1 MELSTIKEATFRNQY
16 LTAEKAEV
24 LVSQLSDLVALN
36 LSNNRIDKWPRGMPL
51 SLIALDMSYNAFKT
65 FPPSTRLKNLIELK
79 ISNNEID
86 SIVGLASATSLEYLD
101 LSNNRITKI
110 QGLEMLLKLKLLQLE
125 NNSIGQKSALRS
137 LSLNRALTDLTLHGN
152 PISIDKNYKTIVLG
166 FVSSLIYLDGLL
178 INPHSKKCSGGY
190 TDTYLNKRRSMGD
203 DGDDEDMNDAST
215 SYSSWRQLR
224 QGIHH
229 TWTSPLLIK
238 PI

>member
-36 LSNNRIDKWPRGMPL
+36 LSNNRIDKWPRGIPH
-51 SLIALDMSYNAFKT
+51 SLIALDLSFNAFKT
-65 FPPSTRLKNLIELK
+65 FPSSTRLKNLIELK

-86 SIVGLASATSLEYLD
+86 SITGLAAATSLEYLD
-101 LSNNRITKI
+101 LSNNRISKI
-110 QGLEMLLKLKLLQLE
+110 QGLEMLLELKLLQLE
-125 NNSIGQKSALRS
+125 NNCITQKSALRS
-137 LSLNRALTDLTLHGN
+137 LSLNRSLTDLTLQGN
-152 PISIDKNYKTIVLG
+152 PICIDKNYKTIVLG

-178 INPHSKKCSGGY
+178 INPHSKKCGGGY

-203 DGDDEDMNDAST
+203 DGDDDEMNDAST

-224 QGIHH
+224 QGIHFH
-229 TWTSPLLIK
+229 THTI
-238 PI
+238 IY